1 MIKELVVSLYMKGEN
16 KMETVGLK
24 KVTLTI
30 PEMDFNILKALAKKL
45 GWNIE
50 KKSGIES
57 ALDDIRAGRIYK
69 AANTEDMFKQILS

>member
-1 MIKELVVSLYMKGEN
+1 MD
-16 KMETVGLK
+16 TVGLK

-45 GWNIE
+45 GWSIE
-50 KKSGIES
+50 KKTGIET

-69 AANTEDMFKQILS
+69 AANTEDLFKQILG